1 MGCNKEPAVPPIVL
15 FLSSRNQQSGHQMKC
30 FVCGANAE
38 KIATTVDAVSI
49 VCPVCGEY
57 DVSSS
62 AIATGQMEKLEPQQR
77 RDALLQAKRSA
88 QPGTRPMINT
98 YLLA

>member
-1 MGCNKEPAVPPIVL
+1 MQK
-15 FLSSRNQQSGHQMKC
+15 
-30 FVCGANAE
+30 
-38 KIATTVDAVSI
+38 KIATTIDAVSI
-49 VCPVCGEY
+49 VCPTCGEY

-62 AIATGQMEKLEPQQR
+62 AIATGQMEKLEPEQR
-77 RDALLQAKRSA
+77 LDALVQAKRSA

>member
-1 MGCNKEPAVPPIVL
+1 
-15 FLSSRNQQSGHQMKC
+15 MKC

-38 KIATTVDAVSI
+38 KIATTIDAVSV
-49 VCPVCGEY
+49 VCSVCGEY

-62 AIATGQMEKLEPQQR
+62 AIATGQMEKLEPGQR
-77 RDALLQAKRSA
+77 RDALVQAKRSA

>member
-1 MGCNKEPAVPPIVL
+1 
-15 FLSSRNQQSGHQMKC
+15 MKC

-38 KIATTVDAVSI
+38 KIATTIDAVSI
-49 VCPVCGEY
+49 VCPTCGEY
-57 DVSSS
+57 GVSGS
-62 AIATGQMEKLEPQQR
+62 AIATGQIEKLEPEQR

-88 QPGTRPMINT
+88 QPGTRPVINT

>member
-1 MGCNKEPAVPPIVL
+1 
-15 FLSSRNQQSGHQMKC
+15 MKC
-30 FVCGANAE
+30 FVCGADAE
-38 KIATTVDAVSI
+38 KIATTIDAVSI

-62 AIATGQMEKLEPQQR
+62 AIATRQMEKLEPEQR
-77 RDALLQAKRSA
+77 RDALAQAKRA
-88 QPGTRPMINT
+88 AEPGTRPMIHT

>member
-1 MGCNKEPAVPPIVL
+1 
-15 FLSSRNQQSGHQMKC
+15 MKC
-30 FVCGANAE
+30 FVCGAKAQ
-38 KIATTVDAVSI
+38 KSATTIDAVSI
-49 VCPVCGEY
+49 LCPVCGEY

-62 AIATGQMEKLEPQQR
+62 AIATGQMEELEPEQR
-77 RDALLQAKRSA
+77 RDALVQAKRSA

>member
-1 MGCNKEPAVPPIVL
+1 MPTAV
-15 FLSSRNQQSGHQMKC
+15 FSNCSQRGHQMKC

-38 KIATTVDAVSI
+38 KIATTIDAVSI

-57 DVSSS
+57 DVSGS
-62 AIATGQMEKLEPQQR
+62 AIATGQMEKLEPEQR
-77 RDALLQAKRSA
+77 RDALVQAKRSV

>member
-1 MGCNKEPAVPPIVL
+1 MEPRHPPFVVFIKPQPR
-15 FLSSRNQQSGHQMKC
+15 SQQMKC
-30 FVCGANAE
+30 FICGANAE
-38 KIATTVDAVSI
+38 RIATTIDAVSV
-49 VCPVCGEY
+49 VCPRCGEY

-62 AIATGQMEKLEPQQR
+62 AIATGQMAKLEPDQR

-88 QPGTRPMINT
+88 QPGTRPVINT

>member
-1 MGCNKEPAVPPIVL
+1 ME
-15 FLSSRNQQSGHQMKC
+15 C

-38 KIATTVDAVSI
+38 KIATTIEAVSI

-62 AIATGQMEKLEPQQR
+62 AIAAGQMEKLEPEQR
-77 RDALLQAKRSA
+77 RDALVEAKRSA
-88 QPGTRPMINT
+88 QPGTRPMIDT

>member
-1 MGCNKEPAVPPIVL
+1 
-15 FLSSRNQQSGHQMKC
+15 MKC

-38 KIATTVDAVSI
+38 RIGTTIDAVSI

-62 AIATGQMEKLEPQQR
+62 AIATGQMEKLEPEQR
-77 RDALLQAKRSA
+77 RDALAQVKRSA
-88 QPGTRPMINT
+88 QPGTPQPLPSAR
-98 YLLA
+98 A

>member
-1 MGCNKEPAVPPIVL
+1 L
-15 FLSSRNQQSGHQMKC
+15 FFIESQPTEHQMKC

-38 KIATTVDAVSI
+38 KIATTIDAVSI

-62 AIATGQMEKLEPQQR
+62 AIAAGQMDKLEPEQR
-77 RDALLQAKRSA
+77 RDALVQAKRSA
-88 QPGTRPMINT
+88 QPGTRPMIDT